1 MPVSRRAKNR
11 NNRLETRKGYTMS
24 MTRGIRGAVKVDSNT
39 RENIFKATQ
48 SLLRAII
55 DANEVSVG
63 DIASVFFT
71 ATGDLDADYPAYAA
85 REMGWVTV
93 PLLCAHEMKV
103 PGSMTGV
110 IRVLMHVNTERAQ
123 KDIRHQ
129 YLGETARLRPDIN
142 GGILQ

>member
-1 MPVSRRAKNR
+1 MN
-11 NNRLETRKGYTMS
+11 
-24 MTRGIRGAVKVDSNT
+24 MTRGIRGAVRVDANT
-39 RENIFKATQ
+39 RESIFKATQ
-48 SLLRAII
+48 RLLSAII
-55 DANEVSVG
+55 DANHVTVD

-93 PLLCAHEMKV
+93 PLLCAHEMNV

-110 IRVLMHVNTERAQ
+110 IRVLMHVNTDKAQ

-142 GGILQ
+142 ERVGQ